1 VFKLLKE
8 CILILVERKYITMVQ
23 IQLQIVVIYH
33 SYYGVVKSALSYSR
47 NKLRELG
54 LLQENKEGIPHYTAD
69 GELYEG
75 PTHKDSEG
83 RLMTGE
89 EHNEDSEYLY
99 HKEELEAQPS
109 VTSTYP
115 GQAASGSIA
124 PALLK

>member
-1 VFKLLKE
+1 
-8 CILILVERKYITMVQ
+8 MV
-23 IQLQIVVIYH
+23 
-33 SYYGVVKSALSYSR
+33 
-47 NKLRELG
+47 N
-54 LLQENKEGIPHYTAD
+54 YTKD
-69 GELYEG
+69 L
-75 PTHKDSEG
+75 HIKDSEG

-89 EHNEDSEYLY
+89 VHNEDSEYLY